1 MEELLNALK
10 EIGYSENEKVENK
23 KIAVNKLTFTKL
35 RDKLFILG
43 KIIYE
48 DKSNQ
53 IYIAEIRPSKMG
65 NTAVVAFKLS
75 GGILYLSGY
84 SKEGLIEQHTV
95 EKAFNKIENELL
107 DTRKQRRSKKP
118 FVIMAIALIIVVA
131 FVASTVNIIGIIN
144 ATDSYNSQVKKYNE
158 TVKSYNEL
166 SKKGVL
172 ANIENMPEKMEALD
186 IQNSDFFSALGV
198 MFSSNNKDKIEKDES
213 TIKNMI
219 NDNKNAIAVAKKI
232 IAPKQDFV
240 YDRLKKV
247 EAIKEIEAVTKDKN
261 PDGLLGKQG
270 GYYSCLYF
278 SVDSLSKEEISG
290 DSVID
295 KGVDAGG
302 AVEIYDNKEKAEER
316 CEYLSSFDGTV
327 LTTGS
332 YAVVGTMV
340 IRTSYKLDD
349 TAQYNLTDSIIKE
362 ITK

>member
-10 EIGYSENEKVENK
+10 EIGYSGNEKVENK
-23 KIAVNKLTFTKL
+23 KITVNKITFTKL

-43 KIIYE
+43 RIIYE
-48 DKSNQ
+48 DKSKQ
-53 IYIAEIRPSKMG
+53 IYVAEISPSKLG

-75 GGILYLSGY
+75 GDILYLNGY

-95 EKAFNKIENELL
+95 EKVFRKIENELS
-107 DTRKQRRSKKP
+107 DKGKQKRNKKP
-118 FVIMAIALIIVVA
+118 FVIIAIALIVAAVVA
-131 FVASTVNIIGIIN
+131 ASTVNIIGIIN
-144 ATDSYNSQVKKYNE
+144 ATDNYNSQVEKYNE
-158 TVKSYNEL
+158 TVKSYNEI

-172 ANIENMPEKMEALD
+172 VNIENMPEKMEALD

-198 MFSSNNKDKIEKDES
+198 MFSSNNKDKIENDES
-213 TIKNMI
+213 TVKDMI
-219 NDNKNAIAVAKKI
+219 NYNKNAIAVAKKV

-278 SVDSLSKEEISG
+278 SIDSLSKAEIPG

-302 AVEIYDNKEKAEER
+302 AVEIYDSKEKAEER
-316 CEYLSSFDGTV
+316 CEYLASFDGTV

-332 YAVVGTMV
+332 YAAVGTMV
-340 IRTSYKLDD
+340 IRTSYMLDD
-349 TAQYNLTDSIIKE
+349 TEQYKLTDSIIQE